1 MMDPEIG
8 ALLDHL
14 YEEVETYTTDD
25 GDVFIS
31 IHTIDLMAGI
41 IQNSINMSLAQGVEI
56 PEDCMFGVMWVASL
70 YQMLHDTMELKGTT
84 GVVPDS
90 PAELGELDE

>member
-14 YEEVETYTTDD
+14 YEEVETFTTDD

-41 IQNSINMSLAQGVEI
+41 IQNSIDMSLAQGIQI
-56 PEDCMFGVMWVASL
+56 PEDCMFGVLWVASL
-70 YQMLHDTMELKGTT
+70 YQMLHDTMELKGTV
-84 GVVPDS
+84 GQIPES
-90 PAELGELDE
+90 PEELTEE